1 MEDFFQRVNA
11 WGHARVFK
19 IVNCCNGNCDS
30 PRIKYILFG
39 QQIPRCNPKSL
50 TKLCMTNIDEAL
62 SCHNALDCLIFADAI
77 NSTKLCR
84 QARSFIIANK
94 SHDAMKASWKKLDL
108 DATKVCLE
116 IILTVCKH
124 SLEMSKDVV
133 SYGFIRPM
141 DYEEI
146 CLVMVKNG
154 LIFENALSIL
164 LNAKRL
170 GAKKL
175 FEKVT
180 SFMWLYIRYRKIK
193 DCLKFLLLNDPST
206 FLEVGMIMVEISD
219 NP

>member
-1 MEDFFQRVNA
+1 M
-11 WGHARVFK
+11 
-19 IVNCCNGNCDS
+19 
-30 PRIKYILFG
+30 
-39 QQIPRCNPKSL
+39 
-50 TKLCMTNIDEAL
+50 
-62 SCHNALDCLIFADAI
+62 
-77 NSTKLCR
+77 
-84 QARSFIIANK
+84 
-94 SHDAMKASWKKLDL
+94 
-108 DATKVCLE
+108 
-116 IILTVCKH
+116 
-124 SLEMSKDVV
+124 V

-175 FEKVT
+175 FEKVKR
-180 SFMWLYIRYRKIK
+180 FIWLYTRYGKIK
-193 DCLKFLLLNDPST
+193 DCLKFLLLNDLST